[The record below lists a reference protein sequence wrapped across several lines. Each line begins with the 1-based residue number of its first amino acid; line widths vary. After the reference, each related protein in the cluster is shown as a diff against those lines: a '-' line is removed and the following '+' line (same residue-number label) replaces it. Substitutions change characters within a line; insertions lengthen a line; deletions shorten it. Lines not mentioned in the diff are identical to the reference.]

1 MKKVFFTIL
10 ALVGMFFGEKAS
22 AQIKIG
28 VFDLDYMVTA
38 MPGYR
43 AVDSLLNIYQTDSLG
58 GEYQVYL
65 SEYKRLDSTFTADSP
80 LVAQGKKP
88 AATLDYIRQQR
99 QQMVVYLTNW
109 RDLAQQ
115 KFNNKKGVLAQ
126 GLYQEVQA
134 AYLKVLEAKKYT
146 LILKPGA
153 YEFGPKIDNVFISV
167 AKELK
172 LPGLPQELLVL
183 GQDPDAPAQGQA
195 PAGGGGVAKP
205 AGGAAKKQ

>member
-10 ALVGMFFGEKAS
+10 ALVGMFFAGDKAS

-80 LVAQGKKP
+80 LVVQGKKP

-99 QQMVVYLTNW
+99 QQMFIYLTNW

-115 KFNNKKGVLAQ
+115 KFNNKKGILAQ
-126 GLYQEVQA
+126 SLYQEVQA
-134 AYLKVLEAKKYT
+134 AYIKVLDAKKYT

-153 YEFGPKIDNVFISV
+153 YEFGPRIDNVFISV

-183 GQDPDAPAQGQA
+183 GVDPDAPAQGQA
-195 PAGGGGVAKP
+195 PAGGGATKP
-205 AGGAAKKQ
+205 SGGAAKKQ